1 MSSARDE
8 LERPL
13 ARRRLTIVA
22 AVLAGLLLATWA
34 AGPFLKTLTT
44 EWYADNRPFLGIP
57 NFLNVASNL
66 AFLLVGVAGLVLCA
80 RAPRTTALPAWRVFY
95 AGMVLTCF
103 GSAWYHLAPS
113 DAAIVWDRLGM
124 IVAFVGLAAAVIAES
139 TRTAIPALP
148 LSVALLFGTASVLWW
163 RQLAAASATVLLP
176 WLSTRGERHR
186 PR

>member
-1 MSSARDE
+1 
-8 LERPL
+8 
-13 ARRRLTIVA
+13 
-22 AVLAGLLLATWA
+22 
-34 AGPFLKTLTT
+34 
-44 EWYADNRPFLGIP
+44 
-57 NFLNVASNL
+57 
-66 AFLLVGVAGLVLCA
+66 
-80 RAPRTTALPAWRVFY
+80 
-95 AGMVLTCF
+95 
-103 GSAWYHLAPS
+103 
-113 DAAIVWDRLGM
+113 M